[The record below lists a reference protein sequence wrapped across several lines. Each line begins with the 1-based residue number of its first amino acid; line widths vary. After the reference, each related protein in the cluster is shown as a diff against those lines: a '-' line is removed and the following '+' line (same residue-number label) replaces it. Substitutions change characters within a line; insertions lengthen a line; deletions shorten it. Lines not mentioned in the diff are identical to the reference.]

1 MLTCAG
7 LMTSSQ
13 SKETTGS
20 FNSSTMLRIGTHR
33 VLVTSE
39 VDGTSPAP
47 QPGQADTGAP
57 ADSTPLTPSQPPSA
71 AAAAVAILANGGGR
85 KTCNSCGHT
94 LDRAQFSK
102 SQRRKNADQAKCLEC
117 VASGNPLRAPATPPP
132 PSTSLPP
139 EPAVGVDD
147 ALAEGAG
154 VQHAVPRALPAGN
167 AGSLVE
173 IKSTKKGTG
182 KVFTHIG
189 LVVQLACNGSQ
200 QLLVVSVDKSERDVE
215 RLQWYNADS
224 VRHNQCKARNIYAG
238 QRVLCLLNHL
248 LLHGNRGSD
257 GGGGCGSAAGAAGG
271 CHGDAAAAV
280 AGVDDVGGPAA
291 AAARRWRYCLDEGAE
306 ELAANAG
313 PVFKLTFD
321 AGKAP
326 VFERLR
332 PEHPDGAVVVT
343 VLPPDLDAW
352 MRGV

>member
-1 MLTCAG
+1 ML
-7 LMTSSQ
+7 Q
-13 SKETTGS
+13 
-20 FNSSTMLRIGTHR
+20 IGTHR

-57 ADSTPLTPSQPPSA
+57 VGSTPITLPQPPA
-71 AAAAVAILANGGGR
+71 AAAAVAAAVLGNGGGR
-85 KTCNSCGHT
+85 KTCNSCGQT

-139 EPAVGVDD
+139 EPVVGVGDDD

-154 VQHAVPRALPAGN
+154 VQHAVPRALPAGD

-173 IKSTKKGTG
+173 IKSTKKGTS

-189 LVVQLACNGSQ
+189 LAVQLACNGSQ
-200 QLLVVSVDKSERDVE
+200 QLLVVSVDKSEKDVE

-248 LLHGNRGSD
+248 LLNGSRGSD
-257 GGGGCGSAAGAAGG
+257 GGGGGGSAAGAAGG
-271 CHGDAAAAV
+271 CHGDAAAAD
-280 AGVDDVGGPAA
+280 AGVDDVGGSAAAATA

-332 PEHPDGAVVVT
+332 PERPDGAAVVVT